1 MPEKRRTSNNRRRT
15 DDEDAAPAGEE
26 RIDDED
32 ADEERTAADER
43 AAGDERADDEDA
55 APAHEGRS
63 ADGRISAAD
72 AARAGMKGLAELV
85 GKKPQGVTS
94 VEPTDEGW
102 RVGVEILEDE
112 RVPSTADILAIY
124 EADLD
129 SGGSLLSYRRTRR
142 YPRGRSDNGDGD
154 R

>member
-32 ADEERTAADER
+32 ADEERTAD
-43 AAGDERADDEDA
+43 DERADDEDA

-112 RVPSTADILAIY
+112 RVPSTA
-124 EADLD
+124 
-129 SGGSLLSYRRTRR
+129 
-142 YPRGRSDNGDGD
+142 
-154 R
+154 